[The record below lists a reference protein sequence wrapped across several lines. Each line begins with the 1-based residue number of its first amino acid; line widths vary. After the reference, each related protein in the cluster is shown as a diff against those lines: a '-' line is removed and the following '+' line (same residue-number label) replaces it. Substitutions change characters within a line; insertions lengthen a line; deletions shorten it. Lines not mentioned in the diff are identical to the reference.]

1 MRANYS
7 TATSD
12 VSNTS
17 VCC

>member
-1 MRANYS
+1 MSANYS

-17 VCC
+17 VSC